1 QTFTASDGYFNLAVG
16 NEGQWGRLCDLLDDV
31 VATEAE
37 RWYRVPAYA
46 RNADRVAA
54 RDELTERLNAIFR
67 TRPRA
72 DWLRRFAAAGIPA
85 GSVNSVA
92 EALEHPQV
100 QARGMVQETEHPTI
114 GPMRAVRTPLTFV
127 GSELASPTAP
137 PLPGADTAAI
147 LR

>member
-1 QTFTASDGYFNLAVG
+1 
-16 NEGQWGRLCDLLDDV
+16 
-31 VATEAE
+31 
-37 RWYRVPAYA
+37 
-46 RNADRVAA
+46 
-54 RDELTERLNAIFR
+54 
-67 TRPRA
+67 RA

-147 LR
+147 LRELGYSEERIAALVLPAGQEESTS